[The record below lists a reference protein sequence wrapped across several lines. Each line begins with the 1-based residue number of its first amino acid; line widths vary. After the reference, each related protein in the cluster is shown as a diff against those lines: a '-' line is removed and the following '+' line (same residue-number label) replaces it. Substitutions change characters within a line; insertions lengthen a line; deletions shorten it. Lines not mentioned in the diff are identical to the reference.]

1 MIGEIEMFS
10 KGSNTLSMLRLGLR
24 GVVGRCRRRFAVQ
37 GVHVEGFLVE
47 GGSLVYV
54 PAGRVHEVPK
64 VIQEHR
70 MQEAR
75 MELLR
80 GMARH

>member
-1 MIGEIEMFS
+1 MFS
-10 KGSNTLSMLRLGLR
+10 KGSNVLSVLRLGLR
-24 GVVGRCRRRFAVQ
+24 RVAERFWRTLAVQ

-47 GGSLVYV
+47 GGSLVHI

-70 MQEAR
+70 MLEAR

-80 GMARH
+80 GMTRH